1 MVISLLLISSLAI
14 AQDFQNV
21 EQGQIVPFSGT
32 VLTPD
37 AIAKIITIED
47 AKLQTC
53 QENWK
58 HEINTLTIN
67 KDTEIQKLKHDLEVT
82 EQTKDKII
90 TEKDKEIQRTY
101 ELVKKENKNL
111 TPLWLGIG
119 FTAGFVTSL
128 TSFYVYEGIIND

>member
-1 MVISLLLISSLAI
+1 MVISLLLVSSLAF

-21 EQGQIVPFSGT
+21 QQGQTVPFSGT

-53 QENWK
+53 QEEWK
-58 HEINTLTIN
+58 HEINILTIN
-67 KDTEIQKLKHDLEVT
+67 KDSEIQKLKHDLEVT

-90 TEKDKEIQRTY
+90 AEKDEEIKRTY
-101 ELVKKENKNL
+101 ELVKKQNKNL
-111 TPLWLGIG
+111 TPLWLGVG
-119 FTAGFVTSL
+119 FTAGLTTSL
-128 TSFYVYEGIIND
+128 ITYYAYNNL

>member
-1 MVISLLLISSLAI
+1 MVISLLLVSGLAI

-21 EQGQIVPFSGT
+21 EQGQIVPFTGT

-47 AKLQTC
+47 AKFQTC

-82 EQTKDKII
+82 EQTKDRMVA
-90 TEKDKEIQRTY
+90 EKDKEIERTY

-119 FTAGFVTSL
+119 FTAGFVTSIG
-128 TSFYVYEGIIND
+128 TIYVYNQIED

>member
-1 MVISLLLISSLAI
+1 MVISLLLISSVGF

-21 EQGQIVPFSGT
+21 EQGQIVPFTGT

-53 QENWK
+53 QEDWK

-67 KDTEIQKLKHDLEVT
+67 KDVEIQKLKHDLEVT
-82 EQTKDKII
+82 EQTKDRMVV
-90 TEKDKEIQRTY
+90 EKDKEIERTY

-119 FTAGFVTSL
+119 FTAGFVTSIG
-128 TSFYVYEGIIND
+128 TIYVYNQIED

>member
-1 MVISLLLISSLAI
+1 MVISLLLVSGLAI

-21 EQGQIVPFSGT
+21 EQGQIVPFTGT

-47 AKLQTC
+47 AKFQTC

-90 TEKDKEIQRTY
+90 TEKDKEIERTY

-119 FTAGFVTSL
+119 FTAGFVTSIG
-128 TSFYVYEGIIND
+128 TIYVYNQIED

>member
-1 MVISLLLISSLAI
+1 MVISLLLISSVGF

-21 EQGQIVPFSGT
+21 EQGQIVPFTGT

-53 QENWK
+53 QEDWK

-67 KDTEIQKLKHDLEVT
+67 KDVEIQKLKHDLEVT
-82 EQTKDKII
+82 EQTKDRMVA
-90 TEKDKEIQRTY
+90 EKDKEIERTY

-119 FTAGFVTSL
+119 FTAGFVTSIG
-128 TSFYVYEGIIND
+128 TIYVYNQIED

>member
-1 MVISLLLISSLAI
+1 MVISLLLVSGVAI

-21 EQGQIVPFSGT
+21 EQGQIVPFNGT

-53 QENWK
+53 QEDWK

-67 KDTEIQKLKHDLEVT
+67 KDTEIQKLKHDLEVI
-82 EQTKDKII
+82 EKTKDRII
-90 TEKDKEIQRTY
+90 TEKDKEIERTY

-119 FTAGFVTSL
+119 FTAGFVTTL
-128 TSFYVYEGIIND
+128 GTIYVYETTTKE

>member
-90 TEKDKEIQRTY
+90 TEKNKEIQRTY

>member
-1 MVISLLLISSLAI
+1 MVISLLLVSGLAFG
-14 AQDFQNV
+14 QDFKNIQ
-21 EQGQIVPFSGT
+21 QGETAPFSGT
-32 VLTPD
+32 ILTPD
-37 AIAKIITIED
+37 AIAKIITTED

-53 QENWK
+53 QEDWK

-67 KDTEIQKLKHDLEVT
+67 KDTEIQKLKHDLEIT

>member
-1 MVISLLLISSLAI
+1 M
-14 AQDFQNV
+14 AQ
-21 EQGQIVPFSGT
+21 EQGQNVPFSGT

>member
-1 MVISLLLISSLAI
+1 MVISLLIISKLAF

-37 AIAKIITIED
+37 AVAKIITIED
-47 AKLQTC
+47 AKFQTC
-53 QENWK
+53 KENWK

-101 ELVKKENKNL
+101 DLIKKENKNL
-111 TPLWLGIG
+111 TPLWLGVG
-119 FTAGFVTSL
+119 FTAGFATSVA
-128 TSFYVYEGIIND
+128 TVYIYNTMEN